1 VLTPEHF
8 GINKYIAGDITSC
21 HTYMKIR
28 PLEYDLSENTMK
40 SVDKVTDENA
50 VLDLRKERKAKK
62 GNTFLM
68 FNKDTSK
75 VCFIVPFLHENKFYG
90 GKIPKP
96 SSLFLGQAIEFEKK
110 ASEYVKSFPNTVE
123 MTLHQNPD
131 PNDNPNDNSIYLVR
145 EEEYY
150 KFLMYKISSITA
162 LISTVECFINEI
174 IPDNFT
180 TENKKKEIVGKE
192 IIERHWNLKSKLKT
206 VVPKIKQIKDL
217 KDYEVKANRFLEL
230 SKIRNEFTHMKTKLD
245 GKNMD
250 PFLEYF
256 QQLINLNL
264 KDKIAETKSLIEL
277 IENA

>member
-1 VLTPEHF
+1 
-8 GINKYIAGDITSC
+8 
-21 HTYMKIR
+21 
-28 PLEYDLSENTMK
+28 MK

-50 VLDLRKERKAKK
+50 ILDLRKERKAKK

-75 VCFIVPFLHENKFYG
+75 VCFIVLVLHEKKIYG

-110 ASEYVKSFPNTVE
+110 ASEYVKSFPNNVE

-131 PNDNPNDNSIYLVR
+131 PNDNPNDNSIYLIK

-162 LISTVECFINEI
+162 LISTVECFVNEI

-206 VVPKIKQIKDL
+206 VVPKVKEIKDL
-217 KDYEVKANRFLEL
+217 KDYEIKANKFLEL

-264 KDKIAETKSLIEL
+264 KDKIAETKSLIEQ
-277 IENA
+277 IDNA